1 MKIELKKLHDEY
13 IEYCKYSK
21 RLRPETIKGYE
32 EVFRHF
38 STLMP
43 EIKDTGSLSVE
54 IMNRF
59 FKKLQVRKRI
69 VGRNTEKVGVKD
81 STIRTY
87 WSKLNSFF
95 AWLHQKKLI
104 TNDLLD
110 KKNRPPLPIYDN
122 SPALNKDKVE
132 KIYSA
137 ILLNSKKVLML
148 KRDTAMI
155 STLLFTGIRKTEF
168 ISLTV
173 LDVDLEKR
181 IITIRGSTSKSK
193 RTRQVPINETLFI
206 HIKDYLNERNRMKYR
221 TQKLF
226 VSTNRDVGLTE
237 HGLKHWIKRLEQ
249 LSGVKFHLH
258 QFRHTFACSLAR
270 SNVSIA
276 KIQKLMGH
284 TDLRMTE
291 RYLRSIGVED
301 MRDDISRLSIDNLA

>member
-301 MRDDISRLSIDNLA
+301 MRDDISRLSIDNLV